1 MTGGV
6 KAMSETPDAGSLQ
19 DAPDT
24 TTGDVVERAKAALE
38 GDTTTGPSWSYPDD
52 VDYAIDGGWYGI
64 YDGVIVWVLTD
75 GRRINRFRGE
85 GSRREARVDRL
96 YPECEA
102 YR

>member
-6 KAMSETPDAGSLQ
+6 RAMSETPDAGSLQ
-19 DAPDT
+19 DTPDT
-24 TTGDVVERAKAALE
+24 TTG
-38 GDTTTGPSWSYPDD
+38 PPWSYPDD
-52 VDYAIDGGWYGI
+52 VDYAIDGGWDGI

-85 GSRREARVDRL
+85 GSRREARVDQL